1 MRWVFVRSL
10 FVLMLG
16 CGPAPRT
23 AADVRAELADALVAG
38 DETTLARL
46 LELEALPEGEPERAE
61 VGQALAE
68 AELVERGWAFAG
80 DRAVL
85 LVREADGWRVDR
97 GLLGAPVL
105 ATPEEALRAFGVA
118 LRRMQRSGAGAV
130 LSRHGRGLVT
140 EELDRWSRGLADPA
154 ALSITV
160 TGATASVVLPT
171 GVVIELVEE
180 AGEWRVDD
188 VHE

>member
-1 MRWVFVRSL
+1 MERRAARDRDTGRGRHA
-10 FVLMLG
+10 LG
-16 CGPAPRT
+16 S
-23 AADVRAELADALVAG
+23 
-38 DETTLARL
+38 
-46 LELEALPEGEPERAE
+46 
-61 VGQALAE
+61 
-68 AELVERGWAFAG
+68 
-80 DRAVL
+80 
-85 LVREADGWRVDR
+85 
-97 GLLGAPVL
+97 
-105 ATPEEALRAFGVA
+105 ALR
-118 LRRMQRSGAGAV
+118 
-130 LSRHGRGLVT
+130 LVT